1 MRQMTI
7 LKFLERDKKFDF
19 ISFFVDKYGKKVY
32 NIIVKD
38 RKRGTLYEISF

>member
-1 MRQMTI
+1 MRQMI
-7 LKFLERDKKFDF
+7 IRKFLERDNIDF